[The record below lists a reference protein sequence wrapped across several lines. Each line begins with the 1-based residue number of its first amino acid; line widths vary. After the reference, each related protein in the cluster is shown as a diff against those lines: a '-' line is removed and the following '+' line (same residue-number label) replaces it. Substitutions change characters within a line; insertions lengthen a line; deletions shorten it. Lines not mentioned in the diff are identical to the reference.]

1 MDQAGGRQAGR
12 CRELGAVITEP
23 DPGLPG
29 HLHVAGGEDALAPS
43 ARDTALVP
51 VLIHLADQADALPL
65 VTEREGGSICRALG
79 CQAQE
84 GAESL

>member
-65 VTEREGGSICRALG
+65 VTEREGWLG
-79 CQAQE
+79 R
-84 GAESL
+84 